1 MSFPVYLRIGSLVL
15 HPHQV
20 FETLA
25 WGVGFLVYFR
35 ARRQAGDVL
44 SPQHRSWV
52 VVAAVLGGLAG
63 SRLLYLIESAGAV
76 AAPADA
82 SAVLL
87 GGKSIVG
94 GLLGGVLAVEI
105 TKKWLGVTVATGD
118 LLAMPLVI
126 GMAIGRVG
134 CFLTG
139 LSDQTYGIATTLPW
153 SVDFGDGIAR
163 HPTQLYEIVALA
175 LLALLVGTHGRRL
188 ATEGDRFKLFVVA
201 YLAFRLGVDL
211 LKPGVTVYGLTVI
224 QWACVAGL
232 GYYTPQLPRL
242 VSGVRHE

>member
-1 MSFPVYLRIGSLVL
+1 MTFPAYVRIGSLVL

-25 WGVGFLVYFR
+25 WAVGFLVYFR
-35 ARRQAGDVL
+35 SRRLAGDVL
-44 SPQHRSWV
+44 SPSHRLSV
-52 VVAAVLGGLAG
+52 VVAAVLGGVAG
-63 SRLLYLIESAGAV
+63 SRLLFLIESAGV
-76 AAPADA
+76 AAGHVTDTH
-82 SAVLL
+82 VLF

-105 TKKWLGVTVATGD
+105 TKKWLGVKVSTGD

-139 LSDQTYGIATTLPW
+139 LADQTYGIATTLPW
-153 SVDFGDGIAR
+153 GVDFGDGIAR

-175 LLALLVGTHGRRL
+175 GLALLIGTHGKRL
-188 ATEGDRFKLFVVA
+188 TTEGDRFRLFVVA
-201 YLAFRLGVDL
+201 YLAFRLVVDL
-211 LKPGVTVYGLTVI
+211 LKPGITVYGLTVI
-224 QWACVAGL
+224 QWACVVGL
-232 GYYTPQLPRL
+232 AYYTPQIPRL

>member
-1 MSFPVYLRIGSLVL
+1 MTFPAYLRIGSLVL

-25 WGVGFLVYFR
+25 WAVGFLVYFR
-35 ARRQAGDVL
+35 ARRQAADVV
-44 SPQHRSWV
+44 SPQHRLWV
-52 VVAAVLGGLAG
+52 IVAAVLGGLAG
-63 SRLLYLIESAGAV
+63 SRILYLIESAGALEGL
-76 AAPADA
+76 A
-82 SAVLL
+82 SDPDILF

-105 TKKWLGVTVATGD
+105 TKTWLGVTVATGD
-118 LLAMPLVI
+118 LLTMPLAI

-139 LSDQTYGIATTLPW
+139 LADETYGIATTLPW
-153 SVDFGDGIAR
+153 GVDFGDGIAR

-175 LLALLVGTHGRRL
+175 LLAVLIGTRKRL
-188 ATEGDRFKLFVVA
+188 ATEGDRFKLFVVS
-201 YLAFRLGVDL
+201 YLALRLVVDL
-211 LKPGVTVYGLTVI
+211 LKPGITVYGLTVI
-224 QWACVAGL
+224 QWACVVGL
-232 GYYTPQLPRL
+232 AYYTPQIPRL

>member
-1 MSFPVYLRIGSLVL
+1 MSFPVYLRVGTLVL

-25 WGVGFLVYFR
+25 WAVGFYVYYR
-35 ARRQAGDVL
+35 ARRRGGDVL
-44 SPQHRSWV
+44 SKEHRLWV
-52 VVAAVLGGLAG
+52 MVAAVLGGLAG
-63 SRLLYLIESAGAV
+63 SRLLFVVESAAGPAGPVAGA
-76 AAPADA
+76 DG
-82 SAVLL
+82 LL

-94 GLLGGVLAVEI
+94 GLLGGMLAVEAV
-105 TKKWLGVTVATGD
+105 KRWLGVTVATGD

-139 LSDQTYGIATTLPW
+139 LADRTYGVATSLPW
-153 SVDFGDGIAR
+153 GVDFGDGVAR

-175 LLALLVGTHGRRL
+175 ALAGALGADRTRGS
-188 ATEGDRFKLFVVA
+188 TEGDRFKLFMVT
-201 YLAFRLGVDL
+201 YLAFRLGIDF
-211 LKPGVTVYGLTVI
+211 LKPGLPLLGLTVI

-232 GYYTPQLPRL
+232 VYYGPQMPRL
-242 VSGVRHE
+242 AAGVRHE